1 MAFFFCVLSFFQSGH
16 RNWEPATV
24 SDTVGDLVLLYL
36 NGCGVDGVGYV
47 TFWGESSS
55 SSSIRSSD
63 VRDPYNEIMIQLYTG
78 ICVVLQ
84 GLLLGSVR
92 L

>member
-1 MAFFFCVLSFFQSGH
+1 MMGAFNGVFVLSLFQSGH

-47 TFWGESSS
+47 TFGESSS
-55 SSSIRSSD
+55 SSIGRQMFGT
-63 VRDPYNEIMIQLYTG
+63 VQ
-78 ICVVLQ
+78 
-84 GLLLGSVR
+84 
-92 L
+92 